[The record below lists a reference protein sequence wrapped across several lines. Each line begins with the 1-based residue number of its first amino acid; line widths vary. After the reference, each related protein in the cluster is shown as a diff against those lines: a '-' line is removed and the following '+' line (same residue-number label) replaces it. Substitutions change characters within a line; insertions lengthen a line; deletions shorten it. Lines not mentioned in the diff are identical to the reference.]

1 MAETKSGRFQIGS
14 VLADFDTNRIH
25 AESGTV
31 KVPPKPMA
39 LLFLLVERGG
49 QPVSRDE
56 LIESIWEGNAYV
68 GKRGVTDAIHRLRKV
83 LDDRS
88 EQPRYIET
96 IPKTG
101 YRLLVEAV
109 PEATAVEPVPAVP
122 VAAAP
127 AAPAAPDP
135 ADQNRRGLGLRR
147 FGQAALTLT
156 IVLLGASLLF
166 RGDELP
172 QPPAGAPRPGNMVP
186 VTYQPGIEHDTAL
199 SPDGT
204 QLAYAWINQR
214 GRSRIMLRDLSLA
227 GETARALNDAPGLQ
241 RFPTFSPDGMRLA
254 YVRLG
259 LPTGPAIVVADA
271 LGGEETVY
279 DGIGLAAGVSIDWS
293 PTENQIAFSR
303 YDADAGLGGIALL
316 DLQDGGM
323 RWLTSAT
330 GSHYFVDRG
339 AVFSPTG
346 DTLAFLRTSGMGVD
360 LFTVTTDGAVRQ
372 VTRVGAD
379 IWGLDWMPDGLSL
392 VFASSRL
399 GDQGMNATLWQTD
412 LAGAL
417 QFIGGG
423 PESHYFPV
431 VDPSGTAV
439 YVYVARPRMDINAV
453 TLGGADVVQPEPR
466 ITSIGADQDPHFDP
480 GRNRLVFASTR
491 DGGGEIWT
499 ADRDGAHPL
508 RLTSLK
514 ARAAFP
520 RWSPDGSHIA
530 FIAHDGVRT
539 LHLLEPESGAIT
551 RLGEVGAMHVCPSW
565 SRDGRS
571 VYAVKQVAGSL
582 NLWRIPVAGGAGEAV
597 IEAGGFYGQ
606 ESPDGQTLYFTK
618 HSDDGL
624 WAKPVGGG
632 EARLVIDWQGR
643 SGITWLPLSD
653 RILFLSNDADGPAIL
668 AFDLASGRSQVLAK
682 FPPEI
687 TVASRPWTFVPQ
699 TNRLF
704 FTGAVENEGDIHK
717 LELDWTP

>member
-1 MAETKSGRFQIGS
+1 MPETKSGRFQIGS
-14 VLADFDTNRIH
+14 VLADFDTNRIYV
-25 AESGTV
+25 ASGAV

-39 LLFLLVERGG
+39 LLYILMERGG
-49 QPVSRDE
+49 QPVSRAE
-56 LIESIWEGNAYV
+56 LIESIWEGNVYV

-88 EQPRYIET
+88 EQPQYIET

-101 YRLLVEAV
+101 YRLLVAAV
-109 PEATAVEPVPAVP
+109 PETPTVEPVP
-122 VAAAP
+122 VAPLTVTP
-127 AAPAAPDP
+127 ATPIVSDSVDENP
-135 ADQNRRGLGLRR
+135 RGLGFRR
-147 FGQAALTLT
+147 SVQTVSALTM
-156 IVLLGASLLF
+156 VLFCASLLF
-166 RGDELP
+166 RGDELR
-172 QPPAGAPRPGNMVP
+172 QPTAGAPRPGNMMP
-186 VTYQPGIEHDTAL
+186 VTYAPGIEHDTAL
-199 SPDGT
+199 SRDGT
-204 QLAYAWINQR
+204 QLAYAWIKQR
-214 GRSRIMLRDLSLA
+214 GSSRIMLRDLSRA
-227 GETARALNDAPGLQ
+227 EQTARALNNAPGLQ
-241 RFPTFSPDGMRLA
+241 RFPTFSTDGTRLA

-259 LPTGPAIVVADA
+259 VPTGPAIVVVDVA
-271 LGGEETVY
+271 GGEETVY
-279 DGIGLAAGVSIDWS
+279 DGIGLVAGVSIDWS

-303 YDADAGLGGIALL
+303 YDADAGRGGIALL
-316 DLQDGGM
+316 DLQDGNM
-323 RWLTSAT
+323 RWLTSAS

-339 AVFSPTG
+339 AVFSPSG

-360 LFTVTTDGAVRQ
+360 LFTVTIDGVVRQ

-379 IWGLDWMPDGLSL
+379 IWGLDWMPDGQSL

-399 GDQGMNATLWQTD
+399 GHQGMNATLWQTD
-412 LAGAL
+412 LAGTR

-431 VDPSGTAV
+431 VDPSGTAI
-439 YVYVARPRMDINAV
+439 YVYVARPRMEINAV
-453 TLGGADVVQPEPR
+453 TLGGAGVIQPEAR

-499 ADRDGAHPL
+499 ADRDGGHPL
-508 RLTSLK
+508 RLTALK
-514 ARAAFP
+514 SRAAFP

-539 LHLLEPESGAIT
+539 LHLLEPESGMIT
-551 RLGEVGAMHVCPSW
+551 RLGELGAMHVCPSW

-597 IEAGGFYGQ
+597 TEAGGFYGQ
-606 ESPDGQTLYFTK
+606 ESPDGETLYFTK

-643 SGITWLPLSD
+643 SGITWLPFSD
-653 RILFLSNDADGPAIL
+653 RILFLSNHSDGPAIL

-682 FPPEI
+682 FPPEV
-687 TVASRPWTFVPQ
+687 TVASRPWTFVAE
-699 TNRLF
+699 TKRLY
-704 FTGAVENEGDIHK
+704 FTCAVENEGDIRR